1 MQPSENITLPSIRE
15 AREAFR
21 DALLPVYEIGEA
33 NQLTRIIFED
43 AFKLFDAQSSEPFVF
58 GQYTDEFLTKLLAH
72 VPVQY
77 LMGKADFYGRKFI
90 VDYRVLI
97 PRQET
102 EELVFEILQRVK
114 SGQISPNARG
124 LEIGTGSGCIA
135 STLQLESPTL
145 DIWACDI
152 SREALDVA
160 EYSAAKLNAQVHFL
174 QMDALDSNA
183 WNPLPQFDFI
193 VSNPPYIPYD
203 ERAQMDPG
211 VIQNE
216 PALALF
222 VADDDPFIFYKT
234 ILDQGRKHLLAGGF
248 IFFEINALRRQQMTL
263 MMADFDDY
271 EYEFKKDINGMDRML
286 ICTRRKRAQMI

>member
-1 MQPSENITLPSIRE
+1 MPNIRE

-21 DALLPVYEIGEA
+21 DALVSVYEIGEA
-33 NQLTRIIFED
+33 NQMTKIIFED
-43 AFKLFDAQSSEPFVF
+43 AFKLFDSQSSEPFVF
-58 GQYTDEFLTKLLAH
+58 GQYTGEFLSKLLVH

-114 SGQISPNARG
+114 SGQISPNAKG
-124 LEIGTGSGCIA
+124 FEIGTGSGCIA
-135 STLQLESPTL
+135 SSLQLESSAL
-145 DIWACDI
+145 EIWACDI
-152 SREALDVA
+152 SKEALDVA
-160 EYSAAKLNAQVHFL
+160 EYSATKLNAQVHFL
-174 QMDALDSNA
+174 QMDALDLVA
-183 WNPLPQFDFI
+183 WEALPRFDFI
-193 VSNPPYIPYD
+193 VSNPPYIPYE
-203 ERAQMDPG
+203 EREQMGPG

-216 PALALF
+216 PAIALF

-234 ILDQGRKHLLAGGF
+234 ILDQGRKHLPAGGF
-248 IFFEINALRRQQMTL
+248 IFFEINALRREEMTL
-263 MMADFDDY
+263 MMDDFDEY